1 MKEMQ
6 VAEAFPQ
13 PKQQILVQRDTIK
26 PSWDGLFGVHWW
38 PTACFQVSRV
48 W

>member
-6 VAEAFPQ
+6 VAEAFP
-13 PKQQILVQRDTIK
+13 KQQMFLVLRDTIQ
-26 PSWDGLFGVHWW
+26 PSQDGLCGIHWW
-38 PTACFQVSRV
+38 PTACFQLSHV